1 MWGELLSHEI
11 YNIAE
16 AETVDT
22 VEGNMCGVAMR
33 DADAPSGSKTSS
45 RTRGSRR
52 NLGDL
57 IWSAVAAATP
67 DPGGNRKGTP
77 SGNR

>member
-1 MWGELLSHEI
+1 MSHEI

-33 DADAPSGSKTSS
+33 DTDAPSGSKTSS
-45 RTRGSRR
+45 RTKGSRR

-57 IWSAVAAATP
+57 MSGRAVATAP
-67 DPGGNRKGTP
+67 VRVGKVKSR
-77 SGNR
+77 SR